1 MRNLIDKKVI
11 LRLFPFSLRSFSSSD
26 LAPPPSRFFV
36 LILKITN
43 STGGNLNRS
52 IVRFFLDG
60 LEKRPKGPMP
70 GSAIECGPISTPE
83 VTTKCHFKSFL
94 PNSSKWLDLWRVT
107 RPLKLLGNQGH
118 AQSCFVSQSG
128 RCEASSTKLRSANFS
143 FAKLSLSYLGARMG
157 GSGNCRRG

>member
-1 MRNLIDKKVI
+1 MPPLLWRTRYRREKRSHKSPAPLWIYLESGHASRLPPLTSDHCQNLIDKKVI

-60 LEKRPKGPMP
+60 LEKRPKGSMP

-94 PNSSKWLDLWRVT
+94 PNSSKWLDL
-107 RPLKLLGNQGH
+107 
-118 AQSCFVSQSG
+118 
-128 RCEASSTKLRSANFS
+128 
-143 FAKLSLSYLGARMG
+143 
-157 GSGNCRRG
+157 

>member
-1 MRNLIDKKVI
+1 MYLISTHDTSGRAKKKKRHRCNGENVTQEKKKNHKSPVPLWIYLESGHASRLPPLTSDHCQNLIDKKVI

-60 LEKRPKGPMP
+60 LEKRPKGSMP
-70 GSAIECGPISTPE
+70 GSAIECGPISTPK

-94 PNSSKWLDLWRVT
+94 PNSSKWLDL
-107 RPLKLLGNQGH
+107 
-118 AQSCFVSQSG
+118 
-128 RCEASSTKLRSANFS
+128 
-143 FAKLSLSYLGARMG
+143 
-157 GSGNCRRG
+157 

>member
-1 MRNLIDKKVI
+1 MYLISTHDTSGRAKKKKTPPLQRRKRYTREKGNHKSPVPLWIYLESGHASRLPPLTSDHCQNLIDKKVI
-11 LRLFPFSLRSFSSSD
+11 LRLFSFSLRSFSSSD

-60 LEKRPKGPMP
+60 LEKRPKGSMP
-70 GSAIECGPISTPE
+70 GSAIECGPISTPK

-94 PNSSKWLDLWRVT
+94 PNSSKWLDL
-107 RPLKLLGNQGH
+107 
-118 AQSCFVSQSG
+118 
-128 RCEASSTKLRSANFS
+128 
-143 FAKLSLSYLGARMG
+143 
-157 GSGNCRRG
+157 